1 MIMDHDSVRRRSLLA
16 KFSKFSDRKIL
27 IVDRE
32 YAAENSSRLIEHVDS
47 QPSSDMIVF
56 DDAVP
61 YVRKYSALE
70 LYHTVKSYNLKTP
83 WTIITGDF
91 DYSKSQI
98 PEIVYYPY
106 HAIVAVDWN
115 KDITTEIKKSRSAN
129 LSFLSFH
136 MYHVRLLFILTLFKQ
151 SWFDTCLLNF
161 PTTHQMQPDQT
172 MAFNEAVEQL
182 TADEL
187 ATLTRMQTILPLVAD
202 PTDHHGHIATKNLGY
217 SNCYI
222 NAMVESDY
230 DTPFLTEK
238 SLKPYF
244 SGQFSAVLGNNKIYS
259 HITDLGID
267 TMQDYLDLS
276 TNAINFGDRVDETV
290 AKISALLPNIEHAW
304 HETYQR
310 RLCNYNYTRSDAFVD
325 RLEINIKQRLS

>member
-1 MIMDHDSVRRRSLLA
+1 
-16 KFSKFSDRKIL
+16 
-27 IVDRE
+27 
-32 YAAENSSRLIEHVDS
+32 
-47 QPSSDMIVF
+47 
-56 DDAVP
+56 
-61 YVRKYSALE
+61 
-70 LYHTVKSYNLKTP
+70 
-83 WTIITGDF
+83 
-91 DYSKSQI
+91 
-98 PEIVYYPY
+98 
-106 HAIVAVDWN
+106 
-115 KDITTEIKKSRSAN
+115 
-129 LSFLSFH
+129 
-136 MYHVRLLFILTLFKQ
+136 
-151 SWFDTCLLNF
+151 
-161 PTTHQMQPDQT
+161 
-172 MAFNEAVEQL
+172 
-182 TADEL
+182 
-187 ATLTRMQTILPLVAD
+187 MQTILPLVAD

-325 RLEINIKQRLS
+325 RLEIDIKQRLS